1 MNGAGIE
8 LELAALFCF
17 VFLSVLR
24 LSDWSI
30 IYVTQNSSENCFSDP
45 NMQKVGEIA
54 CTRYMKVFYLIF
66 TPHRHCSVLVAGCL
80 VHFAL

>member
-1 MNGAGIE
+1 MKLAGIE

-45 NMQKVGEIA
+45 NMQKVGEIHSMH
-54 CTRYMKVFYLIF
+54 T
-66 TPHRHCSVLVAGCL
+66 
-80 VHFAL
+80 

>member
-1 MNGAGIE
+1 MKPAGIE

-45 NMQKVGEIA
+45 NMQKVGEIHSMH
-54 CTRYMKVFYLIF
+54 TY
-66 TPHRHCSVLVAGCL
+66 
-80 VHFAL
+80 VHESFLSDFHSL

>member
-1 MNGAGIE
+1 MKPAGIE

-45 NMQKVGEIA
+45 NMQKVGEKHSIA
-54 CTRYMKVFYLIF
+54 CTHMYI
-66 TPHRHCSVLVAGCL
+66 
-80 VHFAL
+80 VHESFLSDFHSP